1 MARKGQSRHLKRY
14 AAPRALTLPRKSVVW
29 TVKPAPGPHPSSE
42 SIPLRLVV
50 REYLGLARTARE
62 VDRLLSEKR
71 VLVDGRVRKNS
82 KFPVGLM
89 DVVQLPALNKSY
101 RVLLDVRGRL
111 ILREIPQAETQFKLC
126 KVVRKDV
133 ISGRKIQLTFNDG
146 KTLSGD
152 FGEFKL
158 RDVAKLSLPDPK
170 ILERIAYE
178 KGTAALV
185 TGGRNVGRLGKIV
198 EVKLIEG
205 TQPNIVILEAADGTT
220 FQTPED
226 YVFAVGKRKIDYFS
240 SGVIK

>member
-1 MARKGQSRHLKRY
+1 
-14 AAPRALTLPRKSVVW
+14 
-29 TVKPAPGPHPSSE
+29 
-42 SIPLRLVV
+42 
-50 REYLGLARTARE
+50 
-62 VDRLLSEKR
+62 LSEKR

-89 DVVQLPALNKSY
+89 DVVQLPALNKNY
-101 RVLLDVRGRL
+101 RVLLDARGRL
-111 ILREIPQAETQFKLC
+111 ILREIPQAEAQFKLC
-126 KVVRKDV
+126 KVVRKDI
-133 ISGRKIQLTFNDG
+133 ISGGRIQLAFNDG

-158 RDVAKLSLPDPK
+158 RDVAKLSLPNPK
-170 ILERIAYE
+170 ILERIAHE
-178 KGTAALV
+178 KGTTALV

-226 YVFAVGKRKIDYFS
+226 YVFAVGKEKPIIS
-240 SGVIK
+240 LAG

>member
-1 MARKGQSRHLKRY
+1 LAKKGQSRHIKRY
-14 AAPRALTLPRKSVVW
+14 AAPRALALPRKSVVW
-29 TVKPAPGPHPSSE
+29 TVKPAPGPHPSSG

-71 VLVDGRVRKNS
+71 VLVDGRVRKDS

-89 DVVQLPALNKSY
+89 DVVQLPALNKNY
-101 RVLLDVRGRL
+101 RVLLDTKGRL
-111 ILREIPQAETQFKLC
+111 ILREIPQAEAQFKLC

-133 ISGRKIQLTFNDG
+133 ISGGRIQLTFNDG

-152 FGEFKL
+152 FGEFKP

-170 ILERIAYE
+170 ILERIAYD
-178 KGTAALV
+178 KAAAALI

-205 TQPNIVILEAADGTT
+205 TQPNIVILEAVDGTT

-226 YVFAVGKRKIDYFS
+226 YVFVVGKEKP
-240 SGVIK
+240 VISLAG

>member
-1 MARKGQSRHLKRY
+1 
-14 AAPRALTLPRKSVVW
+14 
-29 TVKPAPGPHPSSE
+29 
-42 SIPLRLVV
+42 VV

-71 VLVDGRVRKNS
+71 VLVDGRVRKDS

-89 DVVQLPALNKSY
+89 DVVQLPALNKNY
-101 RVLLDVRGRL
+101 RVLLDTKGRL
-111 ILREIPQAETQFKLC
+111 ILREIPQAEAQFKLC

-133 ISGRKIQLTFNDG
+133 ISGGRIQLTFNDG

-152 FGEFKL
+152 FGEFKP

-170 ILERIAYE
+170 ILERIAYD
-178 KGTAALV
+178 KAAAALI

-205 TQPNIVILEAADGTT
+205 TQPNIVILEAVDGTT

-226 YVFAVGKRKIDYFS
+226 YVFVVGKEKP
-240 SGVIK
+240 VISLAG